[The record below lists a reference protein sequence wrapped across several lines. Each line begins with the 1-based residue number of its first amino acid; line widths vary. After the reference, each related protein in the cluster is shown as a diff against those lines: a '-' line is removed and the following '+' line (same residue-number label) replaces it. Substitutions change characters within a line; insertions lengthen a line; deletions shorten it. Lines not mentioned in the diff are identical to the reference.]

1 MNYTVPKH
9 LFKFN
14 IDSMED
20 TESEDEED
28 LVDSEDDIEDVAE
41 DRERLSPKRRRSE
54 NCLSPGLA
62 VLGSVS
68 LSPRSSDHTEQTHLR
83 PTSTSPLA

>member
-1 MNYTVPKH
+1 MNYSVPKH

-14 IDSMED
+14 IDTMED

-28 LVDSEDDIEDVAE
+28 LVDSEDDFEEEAE
-41 DRERLSPKRRRSE
+41 DCETVSPKRRRSD

-68 LSPRSSDHTEQTHLR
+68 LSPRSTDHTESGQLR
-83 PTSTSPLA
+83 PSSTSPLA